1 MVLVVGGGIFWLTSR
16 TTWDARTTNGSSPS
30 ASNSAY
36 PFQVGN
42 PGPGQSAPALVLPS
56 TDGSTFDLAKLRGK
70 TVLLY
75 FQEGISC
82 QPCWDQMKDMQ
93 TRQHDLR
100 ALGIETM
107 VSITTNPLN
116 ALTQKVADEGL
127 SMPVL
132 SDTSLAVSRA
142 YHANEYGMMGESS
155 DGHTF
160 IMVGP
165 DGRILWRAD
174 YGGAPNYTMYVPMD
188 TLLTDL
194 RAGLKKA

>member
-16 TTWDARTTNGSSPS
+16 TTWDARTTSGSPPS
-30 ASNSAY
+30 TSNSAY

-42 PGPGQSAPALVLPS
+42 PGPSQSAPALALPS

-127 SMPVL
+127 SIPVL

-160 IMVGP
+160 IVVGP

-188 TLLTDL
+188 TLLADL